1 VARSNAFFA
10 HSSFLAFEQSCDST
24 GGHLDLLLQI
34 HNQCG
39 LRGVT
44 VALVLPSQVGAALFV
59 EDLLTRDG
67 VGTFLSLLVPVDEF
81 PSRAPAVSSAN
92 GVGHRA

>member
-1 VARSNAFFA
+1 M
-10 HSSFLAFEQSCDST
+10 
-24 GGHLDLLLQI
+24 QI

-39 LRGVT
+39 LRG

-59 EDLLTRDG
+59 EDLLTRDD

-81 PSRAPAVSSAN
+81 PSRAPAVSSAS
-92 GVGHRA
+92 GVPKI